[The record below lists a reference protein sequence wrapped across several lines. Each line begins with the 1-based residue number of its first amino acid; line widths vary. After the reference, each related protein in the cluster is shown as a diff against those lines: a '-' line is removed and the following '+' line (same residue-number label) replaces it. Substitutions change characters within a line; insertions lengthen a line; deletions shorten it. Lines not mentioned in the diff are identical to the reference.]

1 MKHCE
6 LKRCYIILYILVVMP
21 ASVVQASVVVD
32 LPGKVKIM
40 GDFRLRAEYD
50 ERTRADGVE
59 QSRNRLRY
67 RARLGV
73 HYQAN
78 DRWSAKIRMATN
90 ITSINSP
97 HVTFGDDPDTGFDQ
111 AWLNYQNANMNIAAG
126 KQPLNYWNSSEMAWD
141 KDFNPDA
148 ISYAHQLGAFKL
160 NAAHVILQEN
170 SWSGSDNKI
179 EMLQGVYAANEFV
192 AALGYFNVNDGSAAE
207 NIITLSGQ
215 YKSTGWRT
223 VVELSLSDADVE
235 NMAYV
240 LQVRK
245 KLNAEMAVRIYY
257 YSVEAQSIPGDGRY
271 GQDDFPDQNG
281 AGLSNFE
288 GWRIQYDQ
296 KIDKDVAMDIRLYS
310 MRAIDDNFAALAG
323 PDSPFFSDRDRIRLQ
338 MNVNL
343 KF

>member
-1 MKHCE
+1 MKDYE
-6 LKRCYIILYILVVMP
+6 FKRFPVICILVMVFTS
-21 ASVVQASVVVD
+21 AVQASVVVD
-32 LPGKVKIM
+32 PAGKVKVM

-50 ERTRADGVE
+50 ERTRVDGVE

-73 HYQAN
+73 RYQVN
-78 DRWSAKIRMATN
+78 DRWSAQIRMATN

-126 KQPLNYWNSSEMAWD
+126 KQPLNYWNSSEMVWD

-148 ISYAHQLGAFKL
+148 ISYAHQLGLFKL

-170 SWSGSDNKI
+170 SWSGTDNKI
-179 EMLQGVYAANEFV
+179 EMLQGVYAENELI

-207 NIITLSGQ
+207 NIATLSGQ
-215 YKSTGWRT
+215 YTSGGWRT
-223 VVELSLSDADVE
+223 VVEVSLSDADRE
-235 NMAYV
+235 NLAYAV
-240 LQVRK
+240 QFRK
-245 KLNAEMAVRIYY
+245 KLNAEMAIRVYY
-257 YSVEAQSIPGDGRY
+257 YYVEAQSIPGDGRY

-296 KIDKDVAMDIRLYS
+296 KMDKNVAMDIRLYTMS
-310 MRAIDDNFAALAG
+310 AIDDTFAALAG
-323 PDSPFFSDRDRIRLQ
+323 PDSPFFSDQDRIRLQ
-338 MNVNL
+338 MNINL
-343 KF
+343 KY

>member
-1 MKHCE
+1 MKDYE
-6 LKRCYIILYILVVMP
+6 FKRFPVICILVMVFTS
-21 ASVVQASVVVD
+21 AVQASVVVD
-32 LPGKVKIM
+32 PAGKVKVM

-50 ERTRADGVE
+50 ERTRADGVD

-73 HYQAN
+73 HYQVN
-78 DRWSAKIRMATN
+78 DRWSAQIRMATN

-97 HVTFGDDPDTGFDQ
+97 HVTFGDDPDIGFDQ

-126 KQPLNYWNSSEMAWD
+126 KQPLNYWNSSEMVWD

-148 ISYAHQLGAFKL
+148 ISYAHQLGSFKL

-170 SWSGSDNKI
+170 SWSGTDNKI
-179 EMLQGVYAANEFV
+179 EMLQVVYGSNAHTV
-192 AALGYFNVNDGSAAE
+192 ALGYFNVNDGSAAE
-207 NIITLSGQ
+207 NIATFSGQ

-223 VVELSLSDADVE
+223 VVEVSLSDADVE
-235 NMAYV
+235 NLAYA
-240 LQVRK
+240 LQFRK
-245 KLNAEMAVRIYY
+245 QLNTEMAVRVYY
-257 YSVEAQSIPGDGRY
+257 YYVEAQSIPGDGRY

-310 MRAIDDNFAALAG
+310 MSAIDDAFSALAG
-323 PDSPFFSDRDRIRLQ
+323 PGSPFFSDQDRIRLQ
-338 MNVNL
+338 MNINL

>member
-1 MKHCE
+1 MKSREIKGFFSIC
-6 LKRCYIILYILVVMP
+6 ILIAMF
-21 ASVVQASVVVD
+21 ASVVQASAVLD
-32 LPGKVKIM
+32 SAGKVKIM

-50 ERTRADGVE
+50 ERTKVDGVE

-67 RARLGV
+67 RARLGL
-73 HYQAN
+73 HYQVNA
-78 DRWSAKIRMATN
+78 RWSAKIRMATN

-111 AWLNYQNANMNIAAG
+111 AWLNYQNGNMNIGAG
-126 KQPLNYWNSSEMAWD
+126 KQPLNYWNSSEMVWD

-148 ISYAHQLGAFKL
+148 ISYAYQRGAFKL
-160 NAAHVILQEN
+160 NAAHVVLQEN
-170 SWSGSDNKI
+170 SWRGSDNKI
-179 EMLQGVYAANEFV
+179 EMLQGVYAENEFV
-192 AALGYFNVNDGSAAE
+192 AAVGYFNVNDGSAAE

-223 VVELSLSDADVE
+223 VIEVSVSDAAVE
-235 NMAYV
+235 NLAYA
-240 LQVRK
+240 LQFRK
-245 KLNAEMAVRIYY
+245 KLNAQMAVRVYY
-257 YSVEAQSIPGDGRY
+257 YVVEAQSIPGDGRY

-296 KIDKDVAMDIRLYS
+296 KIDNDVAMDIRLYS
-310 MRAIDDNFAALAG
+310 MSAIDDSFAALAG
-323 PDSPFFSDRDRIRLQ
+323 PDSAFFSDQDRIRLQ
-338 MNVNL
+338 MNINL